1 MSTSAR
7 AGTAPGRD
15 PEEADGHPVERKG
28 ERTRQAILDA
38 AIAHFAVVGFRS
50 ASVPAIAREVGVS
63 SSAVYAYFS
72 SKTELFEE
80 AVDADV
86 ARLIS
91 DALPELLVGRFD
103 GDFSR
108 VFARL
113 LGSLEA
119 HPLARRVLEG
129 DEASGAERLA
139 LLPAELTLQAGIAE
153 ALRNGQADGTVRT
166 DIEMRYLRIRCAR
179 STSWEAW
186 ALVMVCTST
195 GRRCRVTSRRYASLR
210 GPATAGAVGAGRGFR
225 PLVEGCNP
233 RQAECH
239 PQNVISVRRPGSRWS
254 S

>member
-166 DIEMRYLRIRCAR
+166 DIEPELMAAGLEAVVIALLMSLLQVGNRVDSIHARGSLAVLEAAIRPP
-179 STSWEAW
+179 T
-186 ALVMVCTST
+186 
-195 GRRCRVTSRRYASLR
+195 
-210 GPATAGAVGAGRGFR
+210 P
-225 PLVEGCNP
+225 
-233 RQAECH
+233 
-239 PQNVISVRRPGSRWS
+239 
-254 S
+254 